1 MHKKIT
7 VATLA
12 LLTVASLALAG
23 CSSAGASTSNAA
35 ATSTDGAQCGP
46 LTTMTSATVA
56 TNPGN
61 QDLVIKTVKSQ
72 GLDTK
77 YNLNLDVKS
86 FLNPPASA
94 QAITQ
99 GAVDFGFGGLTTMD
113 QARAGGSDVVF
124 IGALSVPTAGVF
136 VPKGSSIK
144 SLSDLKGKRV
154 GSFTALNG
162 ATTAVLQALAKKAYG
177 VDLLTD
183 LDGQV
188 HVAPDA
194 ELYGLMDQGQLDA
207 IVLDAA
213 GTAYQVN
220 AGNYTELV
228 DLTADYNA
236 KLGYSPLYLGPVTTD
251 SYAQQNCSAVR
262 AYNSA
267 LRDAVQYI
275 LSNSSVWTDYAAS
288 LGQPEAAASFQK
300 LYTSSFVTTWTQTEI
315 DAMKKLIK
323 DLLPYLDP
331 SFPQDIP
338 DSLFTL
344 NYPPLPSQ

>member
-1 MHKKIT
+1 MRKKST
-7 VATLA
+7 ATTIA
-12 LLTVASLALAG
+12 LLTVVGLALAG
-23 CSSAGASTSNAA
+23 CSSSSSAAPASTSA
-35 ATSTDGAQCGP
+35 DGAQCGP
-46 LTTMTSATVA
+46 LTTMTTASVA

-61 QDLVIKTVKSQ
+61 QDLVIKTIKDQ
-72 GLDTK
+72 GLDKK
-77 YNLNLDVKS
+77 YNLNLDVKE

-99 GAVDFGFGGLTTMD
+99 GAVDLGFGGLTTMD
-113 QARAGGSDVVF
+113 QARAGGSDVVV

-162 ATTAVLQALAKKAYG
+162 ATTAVLQALAKKSYG
-177 VDLLTD
+177 VDMLTD

-194 ELYGLMDQGQLDA
+194 ELYGLLDQGQLDA

-213 GTAYQVN
+213 GTAYEVST
-220 AGNYTELV
+220 GNYTELV

-236 KLGYSPLYLGPVTTD
+236 KEGYSPLYLGPVTTD
-251 SYAQQNCSAVR
+251 DYAQKNCSAVR
-262 AYNSA
+262 AFNSA
-267 LRDAVQYI
+267 LRDGVQYV
-275 LSNSSVWTDYAAS
+275 LNNSSVWTEYAAS
-288 LGQPEAAASFQK
+288 LGQPDAAASFQK
-300 LYTSSFVTTWTQTEI
+300 LYSSSFVTTWTQTDV
-315 DAMKKLIK
+315 DAMKKLIN

-331 SFPQDIP
+331 SFPQTIP
-338 DSLFTL
+338 DGLFSL
-344 NYPPLPSQ
+344 NYPPLPQQ

>member
-1 MHKKIT
+1 MQKK
-7 VATLA
+7 
-12 LLTVASLALAG
+12 LTVAAVAVLTVAGLALAG
-23 CSSAGASTSNAA
+23 CSSTGSAA
-35 ATSTDGAQCGP
+35 PSATSADGALCGP
-46 LTTMTSATVA
+46 LTTMTTASVA

-61 QDLVIKTVKSQ
+61 QDLVIKVIKDQ
-72 GLDTK
+72 GLDKK
-77 YNLNLDVKS
+77 YNLDLDVKE
-86 FLNPPASA
+86 FLNPPATA

-99 GAVDFGFGGLTTMD
+99 GAVDLGFGGLTTMD
-113 QARAGGSDVVF
+113 QARAGGSDVMM

-162 ATTAVLQALAKKAYG
+162 ATTAVLQALVKQAYG
-177 VDLLTD
+177 VDMLTQ

-194 ELYGLMDQGQLDA
+194 ELYGLLDQGQLDA

-213 GTAYQVN
+213 GTAYQV
-220 AGNYTELV
+220 AEGNYTELV
-228 DLTADYNA
+228 DLTADYNK

-251 SYAQQNCSAVR
+251 SYAQKNCSAVR

-267 LRDAVQYI
+267 LRDGVQYV
-275 LSNSSVWTDYAAS
+275 LNNDSVWKDYAAS
-288 LGQPEAAASFQK
+288 LGQADAADSFQK
-300 LYTSSFVTTWTQTEI
+300 LYSSSFVTTWSQTEV

-331 SFPQDIP
+331 SFPQTIP
-338 DSLFTL
+338 DGLFSLD
-344 NYPPLPSQ
+344 YPPFPVS